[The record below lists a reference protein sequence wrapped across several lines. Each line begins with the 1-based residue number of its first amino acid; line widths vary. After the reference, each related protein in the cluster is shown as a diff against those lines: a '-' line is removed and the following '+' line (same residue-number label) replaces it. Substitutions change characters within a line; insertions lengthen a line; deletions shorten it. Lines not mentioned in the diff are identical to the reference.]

1 MTRTRQFLSQDPTE
15 LICLNPESSSEEA
28 PDESL
33 LGDHSKNSYNEA
45 NNSITVALG
54 GSISSIGIYDEPSQ
68 IDTTYAPGIV
78 SCPSFSATRPKDKIV
93 ATIFGYVS
101 LKNN

>member
-1 MTRTRQFLSQDPTE
+1 MRNTKQSLSYDPTE
-15 LICLNPESSSEEA
+15 LICLNPQEA

-33 LGDHSKNSYNEA
+33 LGDHSNNLYNEE

-54 GSISSIGIYDEPSQ
+54 ASTSSIGIYNEPSQ
-68 IDTTYAPGIV
+68 TDSTYAPGIV
-78 SCPSFSATRPKDKIV
+78 SCPSFTATRPKDKIV